1 MGIPKSYPIR
11 FTPKGLSDAFDATDT
26 FPGACQTL
34 QNLVFDQANPELI
47 TARPGVGAAFTSFP
61 GAVAPIGF
69 VSLHFTL
76 GTLTFGMLSTGRNP
90 GNDEPFCYNNAT
102 NTFIGIAGVT
112 AGNTP
117 TSPGT
122 TGAWTPPTAAVIGIK
137 IIITHPGFSGVG
149 ANFFGVIDITNIA
162 APTWTAANLATNPLP
177 AVPTSV
183 ANFNNRAYYSFGNKL
198 FYSDVLVPLTATNAG
213 QSLTVGDNT
222 AITAQAG
229 LPVQTTSSGIVG
241 ALVVFKPSQI
251 WQVTGD
257 AAVTTN
263 PLSQNYLTLNVGCIS
278 PRSIVPTSFGL
289 AFIGIAG
296 PFFLS
301 PLGAVLPLNSKLS
314 DGSPADLQA
323 PFQNTTSPTRI
334 AAGFQGNIYR
344 VCVPTLTASGAAT
357 NDYWYDLYRR
367 RWSGPHTFPYD
378 CISAVSGAT
387 SGSYFLLSTAAHPG
401 ALYRG
406 LAQPQAGITPE
417 YDDLGVPLQT
427 VMQSSSF
434 PKTGHMA
441 EKQVVESTIE
451 LSSTGASVSYNIS
464 ALNSL
469 GNIVGNAAVTTQ
481 NIGGLWGSNV
491 WGDGTLWASPKNTP
505 SVYTVPW
512 SAPVVFKKFSLNI
525 QATAVNSLS
534 IGTFYARYQDC
545 GYTLME

>member
-1 MGIPKSYPIR
+1 MTIPKNYPIR

-47 TARPGVGAAFTSFP
+47 SARPGVGTALTSFSGFSAP
-61 GAVAPIGF
+61 GY
-69 VSLHFTL
+69 VSIHVTL
-76 GTLTFGMLSTGRNP
+76 GTLTFGMIATSRFAGH
-90 GNDEPFCYNNAT
+90 DEPFCYDNVAGA
-102 NTFIGIAGVT
+102 FIGVFGPT
-112 AGNTP
+112 AANTP
-117 TSPGT
+117 TSPAT
-122 TGAWTPPTAAVIGIK
+122 TGPWTPPTMAVIGVK
-137 IIITHPGFSGVG
+137 IIITHPGFNGVG
-149 ANFFGVIDITNIA
+149 ANFFGVIDITNPA
-162 APTWTAANLATNPLP
+162 APTWTSANLATNPLP

-241 ALVVFKPSQI
+241 ALVIFKPAQI
-251 WQVTGD
+251 WQITGD
-257 AAVTTN
+257 AAIATN
-263 PLSQNYLTLNVGCIS
+263 PLAQNYLTLNVGCIS

-289 AFIGIAG
+289 AFVGIAG

-344 VCVPTLTASGAAT
+344 VCVPTTTAAGVAT

-367 RWSGPHTFPYD
+367 RWTGPHTFPYD
-378 CISAVSGAT
+378 CVSMVSGSA
-387 SGSYFLLSTAAHPG
+387 SGSYFLLSSAANPG

-406 LAQPQAGITPE
+406 LAQTQAGITPE
-417 YDDLGVPLQT
+417 YDDLGVPLQV

-451 LSSTGASVSYNIS
+451 LSSIGVGVLYNIT
-464 ALNSL
+464 AMNTL
-469 GNIVGNAAVTTQ
+469 GNTIGTAAVTTK
-481 NIGGLWGSNV
+481 NIGGVWGSNV
-491 WGDGTLWASPKNTP
+491 WGDGTLWASVKNTP
-505 SVYTVPW
+505 NVYTVPW

>member
-1 MGIPKSYPIR
+1 MPIPKNYPIR

-34 QNLVFDQANPELI
+34 QNLVFDQANPELVS
-47 TARPGVGAAFTSFP
+47 ARPGVGAALTSFAGFTSP
-61 GAVAPIGF
+61 GFI
-69 VSLHFTL
+69 SLQVTL
-76 GTLTFGMLSTGRNP
+76 GTLTYGMIATSRNA
-90 GNDEPFCYNNAT
+90 GHDEPFCYDNVAG
-102 NTFIGIAGVT
+102 TFITISGVT
-112 AGNTP
+112 SGNTP
-117 TSPGT
+117 TSPAT
-122 TGAWTPPTAAVIGIK
+122 TGPWTPPTMTVVGIK
-137 IIITHPGFSGVG
+137 IIITHPGFSGTG
-149 ANFFGVIDITNIA
+149 ANFFGVIDITTPA
-162 APTWTAANLATNPLP
+162 APAWTSSNLATNALP
-177 AVPTSV
+177 GVPTSV
-183 ANFNNRAYYSFGNKL
+183 ANFNNRAYYSIGNKL
-198 FYSDVLVPLTATNAG
+198 YYSDVLVPLTATNAG

-229 LPVQTTSSGIVG
+229 LPIQTTSSGVVG
-241 ALVVFKPSQI
+241 ALVVFKPAQI
-251 WQVTGD
+251 WQITGD
-257 AAVTTN
+257 AAITSN
-263 PLSQNYLTLNVGCIS
+263 PLSENYLTLTVGCIS

-289 AFIGIAG
+289 AFVGIAG
-296 PFFLS
+296 PFFLN
-301 PLGAVLPLNSKLS
+301 PLGAVLPLNNKLG

-344 VCVPTLTASGAAT
+344 VCVPTLTATGAAT

-378 CISAVSGAT
+378 CVSMVSGNT
-387 SGSYFLLSTAAHPG
+387 IGFYFLLSSASYPG

-406 LAQPQAGITPE
+406 LAQPQSGITPE

-427 VMQSSSF
+427 ILQSSSF

-441 EKQVVESTIE
+441 EKQVIESTLE
-451 LSSTGASVSYNIS
+451 LSSTGVGVSYNVT

-469 GNIVGNAAVTTQ
+469 GNAAGTAAIATQ
-481 NIGGLWGSNV
+481 NVGGIWGSNI
-491 WGDGTLWASPKNTP
+491 WGDGTLWVSAKKTP